1 MKPTYEYCNFCK
13 RTTQHLSGYCSCY
26 ESTPSTAAGKVLKV
40 EYYNTPPEVITSIKD
55 LQSIYSKIKNNV

>member
-13 RTTQHLSGYCSCY
+13 KTTQHLSGYCSCY
-26 ESTPSTAAGKVLKV
+26 ESTPAADASKVFKV
-40 EYYNTPPEVITSIKD
+40 EYYDTPAEVITSIKD